1 MFHKSVSPGDIA
13 YDNFIKII
21 PYSGLLCT
29 VDITG
34 NELITIIKK
43 SQIGKISYNPTSGL
57 KQYIKINKEGKK
69 EIINVEIYDKEN
81 RIQKIEANKIYKMA
95 SNDIVLCEDSFDDFR
110 QKEILEIINN
120 KLQKNMVKCSD
131 KDLNIILYEYFKG
144 KKIIDLKELTEDKK
158 ERIVFL
164 K

>member
-1 MFHKSVSPGDIA
+1 MNI
-13 YDNFIKII
+13 
-21 PYSGLLCT
+21 
-29 VDITG
+29 
-34 NELITIIKK
+34 
-43 SQIGKISYNPTSGL
+43 
-57 KQYIKINKEGKK
+57 
-69 EIINVEIYDKEN
+69 EIYDKEN
-81 RIQKIEANKIYKMA
+81 RIQKIETNKIYKMA